1 MPGNPASHNPA
12 PDNTAHR
19 RVVGI
24 DVGGTFT
31 DIAVLEDGK
40 LTVHKLP
47 STPADPSQ
55 GILQGVFEGLFLGSG
70 LFRCQAI
77 RIDGL
82 VDGFVDVFA
91 RR

>member
-1 MPGNPASHNPA
+1 MPKNPTS
-12 PDNTAHR
+12 DTSAHR

-47 STPADPSQ
+47 STPADP
-55 GILQGVFEGLFLGSG
+55 
-70 LFRCQAI
+70 
-77 RIDGL
+77 
-82 VDGFVDVFA
+82 
-91 RR
+91 

>member
-1 MPGNPASHNPA
+1 MPKKPASKNSA
-12 PDNTAHR
+12 SADTTHR

-47 STPADPSQ
+47 STPADPSR
-55 GILQGVFEGLFLGSG
+55 GILQGIKEVGVTS
-70 LFRCQAI
+70 AP
-77 RIDGL
+77 
-82 VDGFVDVFA
+82 
-91 RR
+91 

>member
-1 MPGNPASHNPA
+1 MSNNPISEPSA
-12 PDNTAHR
+12 TR

-47 STPADPSQ
+47 STPADPSR
-55 GILQGVFEGLFLGSG
+55 GK
-70 LFRCQAI
+70 
-77 RIDGL
+77 L
-82 VDGFVDVFA
+82 VSPLRSLSTVQPSPPTPY
-91 RR
+91 